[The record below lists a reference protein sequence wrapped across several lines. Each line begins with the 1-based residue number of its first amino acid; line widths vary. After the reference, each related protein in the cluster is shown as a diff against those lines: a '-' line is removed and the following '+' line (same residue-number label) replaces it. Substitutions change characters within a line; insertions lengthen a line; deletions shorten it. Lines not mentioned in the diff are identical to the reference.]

1 MAGQGFQLAQHPWLS
16 LIIVM
21 LAEVVGQVLV
31 RIVVI
36 GLLKRPGDAPLTQ
49 FTVSLL
55 GHAIVLFLLV
65 PFVLKLP
72 GGTRSFSTYL
82 DAIRLS
88 RVQPFFRLLLLG
100 LSCSAIIA
108 LCQACSTLVYRAL
121 EGKAVTWP
129 FVRGMLGLSGEL
141 PPESRRWLVLLP
153 SALEEVAFRGVIL
166 SVFMLKYPE
175 RPAILFTALGFGATH
190 LFNLANGRELVWVLG
205 QAVWAAILGLFYGVV
220 VLKSNSLW
228 PAMVVHYM
236 GNLFVWPLTSYVQQ
250 SASAK
255 VQAIYGVV
263 FSAGLVPTAVM
274 ILWVT
279 LFTTLWPIAG

>member
-72 GGTRSFSTYL
+72 DGTRSFSAYL

-88 RVQPFFRLLLLG
+88 RVQTQLGEFLAHLQSGHPKPASGLGLVAIRQFKRLPKEFWLHILDHPRIRILQISSLCTCQQLRDVGCMRLLLLG
-100 LSCSAIIA
+100 QRTTCLAQR
-108 LCQACSTLVYRAL
+108 LPDMFRPD
-121 EGKAVTWP
+121 GKRT
-129 FVRGMLGLSGEL
+129 
-141 PPESRRWLVLLP
+141 
-153 SALEEVAFRGVIL
+153 
-166 SVFMLKYPE
+166 
-175 RPAILFTALGFGATH
+175 
-190 LFNLANGRELVWVLG
+190 GR
-205 QAVWAAILGLFYGVV
+205 Q
-220 VLKSNSLW
+220 K
-228 PAMVVHYM
+228 
-236 GNLFVWPLTSYVQQ
+236 
-250 SASAK
+250 
-255 VQAIYGVV
+255 
-263 FSAGLVPTAVM
+263 
-274 ILWVT
+274 
-279 LFTTLWPIAG
+279 

>member
-49 FTVSLL
+49 FVVSLL

-100 LSCSAIIA
+100 LSCSAIVA
-108 LCQACSTLVYRAL
+108 EMA
-121 EGKAVTWP
+121 G
-129 FVRGMLGLSGEL
+129 
-141 PPESRRWLVLLP
+141 P
-153 SALEEVAFRGVIL
+153 SALRARRGRL
-166 SVFMLKYPE
+166 PWRDPE
-175 RPAILFTALGFGATH
+175 RVYAQVPGEAGH
-190 LFNLANGRELVWVLG
+190 
-205 QAVWAAILGLFYGVV
+205 
-220 VLKSNSLW
+220 
-228 PAMVVHYM
+228 
-236 GNLFVWPLTSYVQQ
+236 PLYR
-250 SASAK
+250 
-255 VQAIYGVV
+255 
-263 FSAGLVPTAVM
+263 AGLWSHT
-274 ILWVT
+274 
-279 LFTTLWPIAG
+279 PI